1 MTRSLLFITVA
12 GSICL
17 AQQDAGA
24 RKQDLQQRFAEIR
37 QSVAQNRER
46 LRHYAW
52 VESTEVRLK
61 GEPKKMQQNNC
72 RYGPD
77 GNIQKAPVGES
88 SAAKKPRGLK
98 GKIAKNKIEDIQGY
112 MDRVGSLISRYVP
125 PDPAAMQS
133 AFRTG
138 KASIE
143 GSGGSGPV
151 SLVLRDYAKPGDSV
165 TLIFD
170 TATRKLRS
178 FKVGTYLDEPKDVVN
193 LTADFSTLADG
204 TNYVQQSVLD
214 ATAKSIQIKTTNFGH
229 HKLN

>member
-1 MTRSLLFITVA
+1 VTRSLLFITMA

-17 AQQDAGA
+17 AQQGDGA

-61 GEPKKMQQNNC
+61 GEAKKMQQNNC
-72 RYGPD
+72 SYGPD
-77 GNIQKAPVGES
+77 GNIQKTPVGEP

-125 PDPAAMQS
+125 PDPDAMQS
-133 AFRTG
+133 AFQAG

-143 GSGGSGPV
+143 GSRDSGPL

-165 TLIFD
+165 TFLFD
-170 TATRKLRS
+170 PANRKLRS

-193 LTADFSTLADG
+193 LNADFSALADG

-229 HKLN
+229 HKVN

>member
-1 MTRSLLFITVA
+1 VTRSLLFITVA

-125 PDPAAMQS
+125 PDPEAMQS